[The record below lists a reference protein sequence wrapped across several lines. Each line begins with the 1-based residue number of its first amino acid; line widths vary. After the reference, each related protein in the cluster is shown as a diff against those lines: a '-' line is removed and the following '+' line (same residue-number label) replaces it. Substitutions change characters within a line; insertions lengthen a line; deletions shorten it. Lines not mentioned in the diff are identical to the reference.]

1 MRNHS
6 QYFTNRSIAKLLI
19 SIIAKDN
26 VSTILELGIGDGA
39 LSKMAIERWTDAHV
53 YAVDIDEQIC
63 DTIKSDAITI
73 IQADVLSNAKLYDN
87 MHFDIALC
95 NPPFQTLKQTDTY
108 SNYLER
114 ANLVRSTNLKRIC
127 ADIVFIARNLIM
139 LKDNGI
145 LALILPDG
153 ILTRYDL
160 QGFRTDLI
168 DNYSI
173 EHIIQLPQKSFRKT
187 EAQTHI
193 VIIKKSRSNN
203 SNIPISIADKN
214 GEIVETIYVD
224 KIDACYRM
232 DFIYHSSCKQQLILE
247 DGITGMHISRG
258 GYTYHSL
265 CAMGIPFVHSKKF
278 VHGENLI
285 IDDYDNQIQSNKSI
299 AHEGD
304 ILMVRVGSRCL
315 GRVQYLKKGHIYISD
330 CIYKISVPK
339 KFQYRLFKCLCNE
352 KTQERLHTIAHGV
365 CAKVISKGDLVQLI
379 NQIFVNN
386 FAYNENPHR
395 SIR

>member
-6 QYFTNRSIAKLLI
+6 QYFTNKSIAKLLI
-19 SIIAKDN
+19 SLITKDN

-39 LSKMAIERWTDAHV
+39 LSKMAIERWKGAHV
-53 YAVDIDEQIC
+53 YAVDIDEKIC
-63 DTIKSDAITI
+63 HSIKSDAITI
-73 IQADVLSNAKLYDN
+73 VQADVLSNSNIYEN
-87 MHFDIALC
+87 MHFDVALC
-95 NPPFQTLKQTDTY
+95 NPPFQTLKQTDIY
-108 SNYLER
+108 INYLEK
-114 ANLVRSTNLKRIC
+114 ANLSRSRNLKRVC
-127 ADIVFIARNLIM
+127 ADIIFIARNLIM
-139 LKDNGI
+139 LKEDGI

-160 QGFRTDLI
+160 QSFRADLL

-193 VIIKKSRSNN
+193 VIIKKSQSNN
-203 SNIPISIADKN
+203 SNLPISIADKD
-214 GEIVETIYVD
+214 GKIVETIYVD

-232 DFIYHSSCKQQLILE
+232 DFIYHNSYKQKLILE
-247 DGITGMHISRG
+247 DGIAGMHISRG
-258 GYTYHSL
+258 GYTYHNL
-265 CAMGIPFVHSKKF
+265 CTMGIPCVHSKQF
-278 VHGENLI
+278 VHGKNLI
-285 IDDYDNQIQSNKSI
+285 IDNYDNQIESNKSI

-339 KFQYRLFKCLCNE
+339 KFQYRLFKCLCAA
-352 KTQERLHTIAHGV
+352 KTQEHLHTIAHGV

-386 FAYNENPHR
+386 FSYNENPHR